1 MGLGK
6 AQTRIEMEARGYDY
20 SKIED
25 VLNEELTPEEE
36 SRIFFNNLEYTKEFE
51 VLHSKVVKR
60 FN

>member
-25 VLNEELTPEEE
+25 VVNEDLTPEEE
-36 SRIFFNNLEYTKEFE
+36 SGIFLIIQNIQKNLKF
-51 VLHSKVVKR
+51 
-60 FN
+60 